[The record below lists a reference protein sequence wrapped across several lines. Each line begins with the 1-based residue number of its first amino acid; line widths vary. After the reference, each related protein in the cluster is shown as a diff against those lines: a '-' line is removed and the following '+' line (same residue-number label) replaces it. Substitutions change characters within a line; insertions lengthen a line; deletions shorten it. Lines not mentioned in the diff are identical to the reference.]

1 MNSGGIIVK
10 FKQNKRDKHID
21 SPDDQKRSWPRLI
34 FKSIKNLFLFFL
46 VFCFIAGFFVLGF
59 GSGYFASL
67 IKDEP
72 IRDYETMKKDIN
84 DYEKTSKLY
93 FAGDQYFEDVSSDIH
108 REQIK
113 LDKVPKVL
121 KDAVLATE
129 DEDFYNHKGIEPKA
143 IMRAGIQ
150 EVTHADIRTGGSTL
164 TQQLIKNQILTNEVS
179 FDRKAKEILLA
190 LRVENFF
197 SKDEILQAYLN
208 VIPYGREASGRN
220 IAGIKTAANG
230 VFGIEPEKLNLPQA
244 AYLAGLP
251 QSPTYYT
258 PYLQN
263 GELKNKEDLEP
274 GIKRMKYVLKRMR
287 HVGFINEKEYSEAL
301 DYDITKDFEKKSN
314 LPNEK
319 HPTLVY
325 EAETRARDILIKQFA
340 KEDKLS
346 MKKLNKDKKLY
357 EKYYKKADVALRREG
372 YQIHTTI
379 DKKMFN
385 KMQKVAKDYKYYG
398 PDKPETVKDEKTG
411 KNKEIMESIQVG
423 SILIEND
430 TGRIISFVPSRG
442 FSEDNELNYATRT
455 HRPNGSTMKPLLDY
469 APAMEEGY
477 LQPGDT
483 VADVPTSF
491 DGWKPE
497 NYGSG
502 THGLVSAR
510 EALKN
515 SYNIPAAGIYVDM
528 LKKGKKPSKDYL
540 EKMGINNLKEED
552 HTNASM
558 SLGQPSRGIT
568 VEDNT
573 NAFATFANGGKFVDG
588 YMIEKILDSE
598 GKPIYEHKSDS
609 VKVFSP
615 QTSYLTLDMMRDV
628 IKSGTGSYLNSQ
640 LKHTNV
646 DWAGKTGTSQNW
658 EDAWFV
664 ASNPNVTF
672 GTWTGYKTPKSL
684 NCPSCSLSY
693 SQQNIKLWAEMMN
706 TASDIDPELLAP
718 KEKFKKP
725 DGIVSKKVCA
735 VSGLLPSE
743 ACSKAGLTRTDIFN
757 SKFVPEK
764 KDDSLIK
771 GGNTVKVNGK
781 TVAAGSKTP
790 KEFVSGKGLS
800 FNPDFLKRKNYDR
813 FDDLSVLF
821 PRTNREAWE
830 KIGTSGKVSSD
841 KIKDDKKAPSAPSSL
856 KKSGS
861 SLSWGNRVV
870 LTL

>member
-1 MNSGGIIVK
+1 MK
-10 FKQNKRDKHID
+10 FKQNKHDKHID
-21 SPDDQKRSWPRLI
+21 SPDEQKRSWPRLI

-46 VFCFIAGFFVLGF
+46 AFCFISGFFVLGF

-113 LDKVPKVL
+113 LDKVPEVL
-121 KDAVLATE
+121 KNAVLATE

-230 VFGIEPEKLNLPQA
+230 VFGIEPKKLNLPQA

-263 GELKNKEDLEP
+263 GEIKSKEDLEP

-287 HVGFINEKEYSEAL
+287 HVGFISEKEYTEAL

-319 HPTLVY
+319 YPTLVY
-325 EAETRARDILIKQFA
+325 EAETRARDILMEQFA

-346 MKKLNKDKKLY
+346 MKKLKDDKKLY

-379 DKKMFN
+379 NKKMFN

-411 KNKEIMESIQVG
+411 KNKEVKESIQVG
-423 SILIEND
+423 SILIENK

-442 FSEDNELNYATRT
+442 FSEENELNYATRT

-469 APAMEEGY
+469 APAMEKGY

-528 LKKGKKPSKDYL
+528 LKKGDTPSKDYL

-573 NAFATFANGGKFVDG
+573 NAFATFANDGKFVDG
-588 YMIEKILDSE
+588 YMIEKILDNE
-598 GKPIYEHKSDS
+598 GKTVYEHKPDS

-640 LKHTNV
+640 LKYSDV

-672 GTWTGYKTPKSL
+672 GT
-684 NCPSCSLSY
+684 
-693 SQQNIKLWAEMMN
+693 
-706 TASDIDPELLAP
+706 
-718 KEKFKKP
+718 
-725 DGIVSKKVCA
+725 
-735 VSGLLPSE
+735 
-743 ACSKAGLTRTDIFN
+743 
-757 SKFVPEK
+757 
-764 KDDSLIK
+764 
-771 GGNTVKVNGK
+771 
-781 TVAAGSKTP
+781 
-790 KEFVSGKGLS
+790 
-800 FNPDFLKRKNYDR
+800 
-813 FDDLSVLF
+813 
-821 PRTNREAWE
+821 
-830 KIGTSGKVSSD
+830 
-841 KIKDDKKAPSAPSSL
+841 
-856 KKSGS
+856 
-861 SLSWGNRVV
+861 
-870 LTL
+870 